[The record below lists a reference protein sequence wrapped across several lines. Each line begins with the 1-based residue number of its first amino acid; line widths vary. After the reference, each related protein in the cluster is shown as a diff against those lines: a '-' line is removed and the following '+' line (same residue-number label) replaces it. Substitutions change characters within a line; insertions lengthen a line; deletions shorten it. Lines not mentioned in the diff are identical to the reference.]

1 MGYYWLLL
9 VLDLLL
15 QTKMDKKSAILKN
28 ILDLSYRRNLQLL
41 NAVLII
47 GLGSFVAYFIGL
59 VLNPNKLIQ
68 YTLIVI
74 VLAVVSYT
82 FYYKINRN
90 LRNISNK
97 IGKLI

>member
-1 MGYYWLLL
+1 
-9 VLDLLL
+9 
-15 QTKMDKKSAILKN
+15 MDKKSAILKN

>member
-1 MGYYWLLL
+1 MN
-9 VLDLLL
+9 
-15 QTKMDKKSAILKN
+15 KKTAILKN

-59 VLNPNKLIQ
+59 VLNPDKLIQ

-74 VLAVVSYT
+74 VLAVVSYI

>member
-1 MGYYWLLL
+1 
-9 VLDLLL
+9 
-15 QTKMDKKSAILKN
+15 MDKKTVLRKN

-59 VLNPNKLIQ
+59 ILNPDKLIQ

-74 VLAVVSYT
+74 VLAVVTYI
-82 FYYKINRN
+82 FYYKVNRN
-90 LRNISNK
+90 LRNISRE
-97 IGKLI
+97 IRGLAS